1 MRTFSIKE
9 LENISGTKAHTIR
22 IWEQRY
28 NLLSPQRTQTGIRF
42 YNNDDLKKILSTV
55 VLIKAGL
62 KISKIAQ
69 LSPDNMH
76 LELAKINDSTI
87 ISDLKMLSGKLDS
100 EFSDIKK

>member
-1 MRTFSIKE
+1 MRTYSIKE

-62 KISKIAQ
+62 KISKI
-69 LSPDNMH
+69 
-76 LELAKINDSTI
+76 
-87 ISDLKMLSGKLDS
+87 
-100 EFSDIKK
+100 